1 MLTTTIS
8 REASRR
14 KFLNLYCAG
23 KDSKSPGTVRMV
35 ARV

>member
-8 REASRR
+8 RDARYR
-14 KFLNLYCAG
+14 KFLNLYWAG